1 MRIITKLSVAIITS
15 LMCATSGWAADLAGE
30 PGRSQDPNL
39 LSDLTLR
46 LAVAFNTTLLAL
58 IMAAILVLLMHI
70 VQSMEERIITR
81 CGHYCLDNLVN
92 RLYKT
97 EP

>member
-1 MRIITKLSVAIITS
+1 MLKALSVLEGT
-15 LMCATSGWAADLAGE
+15 LG
-30 PGRSQDPNL
+30 PGTRYR
-39 LSDLTLR
+39 T
-46 LAVAFNTTLLAL
+46 
-58 IMAAILVLLMHI
+58 AILVLLMHI

-92 RLYKT
+92 RLYKA